1 MTESAIFRRMSTT
14 DFEILLRKLE
24 PLITKRDTKFRICIP
39 PKMRLAITLRFL
51 STGET
56 HIQLQQLCNIS
67 SSAIQ
72 RIINEVS
79 KAILTVLE
87 KEIKVRY

>member
-1 MTESAIFRRMSTT
+1 MKESAIFRRISTT
-14 DFEILLRKLE
+14 DFGILLSKLE
-24 PLITKRDTKFRICIP
+24 PLISKQDTKFRICIP
-39 PKMRLAITLRFL
+39 PKIRLAITLRFL

-56 HIQLQQLCNIS
+56 HLQLQQLFRIS
-67 SSAIQ
+67 SSTIQ
-72 RIINEVS
+72 RIVNQVS

>member
-1 MTESAIFRRMSTT
+1 MKESAIFRRMSMA
-14 DFEILLRKLE
+14 DFEILLSKLE
-24 PLITKRDTKFRICIP
+24 PLITKQDTNFRICIP

-56 HIQLQQLCNIS
+56 QIQLQQLFNIS

-79 KAILTVLE
+79 KAILRVLE
-87 KEIKVRY
+87 KEIKVSC